1 MKRVGIGLLA
11 LGLWGLA
18 LAQFK
23 PEYKLSVVVG
33 PNTAWGMGAQ
43 RFADLVRE
51 RTGGRVNIK
60 VYYSGQLFAGQQTNE
75 FQLLRTGVA
84 DFALGSTINWSPQVK
99 ELNLFNLPFFFP
111 SYKALDAV
119 EEGQAGKAI
128 FNRLRA
134 LGVEPLAWGENG
146 YRQLTNAKR
155 PVRTPEDL
163 AGLKIRV
170 VGAPIFIDTFRALG
184 ANPTS
189 MNWSE
194 ALTALQQGVVDG
206 QENPIPGVIIPYKLW
221 ELGQRYLTVWN
232 YVIDPL
238 ILAANGATWRSF
250 PPEVQEAIREA
261 ALEAT
266 RYQKALARG
275 GMDDGSALRYLASLG
290 VKVEITDPLAYLK
303 AQGVQV
309 TVLSPEEVGR
319 FRDRVAQVVLRWT
332 REVGG
337 SLVVQAEAD
346 KKKAR

>member
-1 MKRVGIGLLA
+1 MKRLWV
-11 LGLWGLA
+11 GLWVILGLA

-23 PEYKLSVVVG
+23 AEYKLSVVVG

-51 RTGGRVNIK
+51 KTGGRVNIK

-75 FQLLRTGVA
+75 FQLVRTGVA
-84 DFALGSTINWSPQVK
+84 DFALASTINWSPQVK

-111 SYKALDAV
+111 SYKELDAV

-128 FNRLRA
+128 FQRLRQ

-146 YRQLTNAKR
+146 YRQLTNSKK
-155 PVRTPEDL
+155 PIRTPEDL
-163 AGLKIRV
+163 QGLKIRV

-189 MNWSE
+189 MNWAE
-194 ALTALQQGVVDG
+194 VLTALQQGVIDG
-206 QENPIPGVIIPYKLW
+206 QENPIVGVIIPYKLW

-238 ILAANGATWRSF
+238 ILAASAQTWRTF
-250 PPEVQEAIREA
+250 PPEVQKAIQEA
-261 ALEAT
+261 ALEAA
-266 RYQKALARG
+266 RYQKALARA
-275 GMDDGSALRYLASLG
+275 GMDDGSALKYLSSIG
-290 VKVEITDPLAYLK
+290 VKVEITDPLAYLR

-309 TVLSPEEVGR
+309 TVLSPLEVGR
-319 FRDRVAQVVLRWT
+319 FRERVAGVVSRWAS
-332 REVGG
+332 EIGG
-337 SLVVQAEAD
+337 TLVVQAEAD
-346 KKKAR
+346 KKRAR

>member
-1 MKRVGIGLLA
+1 MRRIGFGLLV
-11 LGLWGLA
+11 LLGLA
-18 LAQFK
+18 LAQFRA
-23 PEYKLSVVVG
+23 EYKLSVVVG

-51 RTGGRVNIK
+51 KTGGKVNIK

-84 DFALGSTINWSPQVK
+84 DFALGSTINWTPQVK

-111 SYKALDAV
+111 SYKELDAV
-119 EEGQAGKAI
+119 EEGQAGKSI
-128 FNRLRA
+128 FNRLRQ

-146 YRQLTNAKR
+146 YRQLTNSKR

-163 AGLKIRV
+163 EGLKIRV

-206 QENPIPGVIIPYKLW
+206 QENPIVGVIIPYKLW

-232 YVIDPL
+232 YVIDPV
-238 ILAANGATWRSF
+238 IFAASGVTWRTF
-250 PPEVQEAIREA
+250 PPEIQRAIQEAAIEA
-261 ALEAT
+261 A
-266 RYQKALARG
+266 RYQKALARA
-275 GMDDGSALRYLASLG
+275 GMDDGTALKTLAARG
-290 VKVEITDPLAYLK
+290 VQPEIKAPLDYLK

-309 TVLSPEEVGR
+309 ILLSSIELGQFRNKVAGVVQRWASEVGR
-319 FRDRVAQVVLRWT
+319 T
-332 REVGG
+332 
-337 SLVVQAEAD
+337 LVIQAEAD
-346 KKKAR
+346 KKKIR